1 MKIFVCVKH
10 VPDTANSITVQGEK
24 GYDDSDVK
32 FIINPYDEFALE
44 EAISIVEEKGGEV
57 VVITVAKDGATSTIR
72 SALAMG
78 ADRAIHVKTDS
89 QFLESSITA
98 KALKAVMEED
108 GLPDMIFTGKG
119 SVDTE
124 SFQTPYRLA
133 YALGM
138 PFVNDVSGL
147 SFEGDKVTAIA
158 EIGAGAKQV
167 VEMNLP
173 SIIGAAKGLN
183 EPRYPKVMQVMKAK
197 KKEIKEIALSALGID
212 AGDGKTVMENLKLAP
227 ERSGAKLIEGSVD
240 DQVTELIRILKDSEK
255 VLA

>member
-10 VPDTANSITVQGEK
+10 VPDTANSITVQGENS
-24 GYDDSDVK
+24 YDDSDVK
-32 FIINPYDEFALE
+32 FIINPYDEYALE
-44 EAISIVEEKGGEV
+44 EAISIVEKEGGEV
-57 VVITVAKDGATSTIR
+57 IVITVAKAAATTTIR

-89 QFLESSITA
+89 QFLESSLTA
-98 KALKAVMEED
+98 KALKAVIEED

-124 SFQTPYRLA
+124 GFQTPYRLA
-133 YALGM
+133 HTLNM
-138 PFVNDVSGL
+138 PFLNDVSDL
-147 SFEGDKVTAIA
+147 SMEGSKVTATA
-158 EIGAGAKQV
+158 EIGGGAKQV

-197 KKEIKEIALSALGID
+197 KKEIKEIELSALGIES
-212 AGDGKTVMENLKLAP
+212 GDGKMTIEKLTIAP

-240 DQVTELIRILKDSEK
+240 DQVTELIRILKESEK
-255 VLA
+255 VL